1 MISQN
6 ATSKGRGGRRKLP
19 NVFTEHGAIMAAN
32 VLNSGRAIEVSVYVV
47 RAFVRLQEMMVTNK
61 KVAANVAELER
72 RVAGHD
78 AAICSLVEA
87 IRQLM
92 NAPSSPA
99 RRAIGFR
106 VEEARPRYRVRRRP
120 RRPGGRSEVEQVK

>member
-1 MISQN
+1 
-6 ATSKGRGGRRKLP
+6 
-19 NVFTEHGAIMAAN
+19 MAAN

-47 RAFVRLQEMMVTNK
+47 RAFVRLREVMVTNK
-61 KVAANVAELER
+61 EVAANVAELER

-99 RRAIGFR
+99 RRAIGYR

-120 RRPGGRSEVEQVK
+120 RRPGGRSDPSLTDPTDTMPRMPRITRGYGITPKEPCA